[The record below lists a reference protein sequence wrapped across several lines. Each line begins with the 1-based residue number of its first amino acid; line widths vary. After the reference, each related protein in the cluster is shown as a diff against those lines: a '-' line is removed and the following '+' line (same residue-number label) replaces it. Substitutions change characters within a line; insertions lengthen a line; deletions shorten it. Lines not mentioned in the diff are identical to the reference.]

1 MSIAGSAATCG
12 GAVEG
17 KVRALLQCRTGRPVT
32 ESFRAKSRPNRVRF
46 GFWEARRTGGTS
58 RLPRMRRSR
67 DFACSRWKDSVT
79 GLPLGRC
86 TKRDRGRS
94 EEGPAGALF
103 ASTGARAWSE
113 PASGRT
119 TAPEPLAPTLGVESG
134 SASRRQAIGFT
145 TASRFC
151 AGAREGDV
159 GEPIATPAPTPAG
172 GQGFPGRTEESNAA
186 GGTERKERRRAAP
199 QPCRSATTSLG
210 GRAAVKGAHT
220 TRRRGA
226 CGHQVVASSSQT
238 IAKAMV
244 RLLFDRDCPH

>member
-1 MSIAGSAATCG
+1 VRRGGRGQGTCTAA
-12 GAVEG
+12 V
-17 KVRALLQCRTGRPVT
+17 P
-32 ESFRAKSRPNRVRF
+32 
-46 GFWEARRTGGTS
+46 
-58 RLPRMRRSR
+58 
-67 DFACSRWKDSVT
+67 D
-79 GLPLGRC
+79 LGRC

-119 TAPEPLAPTLGVESG
+119 TDPEPLAPTFGDSKWKRITATSDRLYHGVEIRCGGAGG
-134 SASRRQAIGFT
+134 SCTGL
-145 TASRFC
+145 
-151 AGAREGDV
+151 GDV

-210 GRAAVKGAHT
+210 GRAAAKKARGSYAT
-220 TRRRGA
+220 NEIRRTVLPRRIMRHYRTSESARRVTVGRSGRGPLA
-226 CGHQVVASSSQT
+226 RALPE
-238 IAKAMV
+238 
-244 RLLFDRDCPH
+244 R